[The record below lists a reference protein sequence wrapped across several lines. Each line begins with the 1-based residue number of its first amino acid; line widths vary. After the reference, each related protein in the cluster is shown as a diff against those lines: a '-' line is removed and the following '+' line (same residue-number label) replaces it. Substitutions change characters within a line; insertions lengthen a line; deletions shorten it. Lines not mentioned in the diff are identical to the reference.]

1 MSKAKKTRVI
11 TFRLDEE
18 TIEKLK
24 KESEHQDLSINNFVN
39 LILKRYFE
47 WDIYE
52 TSIEMIPVAKS
63 ILRELFNN
71 MTKEQI
77 HDIAMGSGKKSVRDI
92 ILFITKK
99 IDANTFFSV
108 YKTRMKNSAVDI
120 KHTVENVTN
129 HTYII
134 KHDLGQN
141 WSFFQKIIIESIFHE
156 YIKKPIDIK
165 ISENIV
171 IIKYD
176 E

>member
-11 TFRLDEE
+11 TFRLEEE

-24 KESEHQDLSINNFVN
+24 KESEHQDSSINNFVN
-39 LILKRYFE
+39 LILKRYLE

-52 TSIEMIPVAKS
+52 SSIEMIPVAKS
-63 ILRELFNN
+63 ILKELFNN

-77 HDIAMGSGKKSVRDI
+77 YNIAMGSGKKSVHDI
-92 ILFITKK
+92 ILFIKKK

-120 KHTVENVTN
+120 KHTIENDSS

-141 WSFFQKIIIESIFHE
+141 WSFFQKTIIESVFHE